1 MSAIYMYFLIYLVK
15 KGDILQQNEIKKI
28 LIIRL
33 SALGDSIHT
42 IPLAA
47 ALRKQYPTAQLDWI
61 VEDKAAKF
69 IQNNPL
75 LNNVFVLHKKN
86 KSKIQ
91 FLKEFISVLN
101 KIKKEKYDVV
111 IDTQQLFKSGFILGL
126 SGGKRKITLD
136 CGREFS
142 FIFANEIIKTGRKQF
157 DINYHVVKRNLEI
170 AKYLGCETSD
180 ISFVIP
186 DFSSE
191 YNREIVETINGLDKS
206 KKTIVLAP
214 ATTWENKHW
223 KIQGWVDVINRFK
236 DKCNIVVTAAE
247 KEKSYVNEILSSVNA
262 SQIIDLTG
270 KTTLSD
276 LVYVY
281 KNADIVVSPD
291 SGSAHTAWVAQAK
304 AVLTLFFATSANR
317 TAPFGENYFSISAK
331 CDCAPCMK
339 KRCKLSGDKN
349 KCIDTI
355 KSDEVVN
362 LIEKVLQ

>member
-1 MSAIYMYFLIYLVK
+1 MYFLIYLVK
-15 KGDILQQNEIKKI
+15 KGDILQKNEIKKI

-47 ALRKQYPTAQLDWI
+47 ALRKQYPTSQLDWI

-206 KKTIVLAP
+206 KKTFEEI
-214 ATTWENKHW
+214 
-223 KIQGWVDVINRFK
+223 F
-236 DKCNIVVTAAE
+236 
-247 KEKSYVNEILSSVNA
+247 EILVAKQLGYHDKPIVFLNF
-262 SQIIDLTG
+262 DNYYDNMFKMFDT
-270 KTTLSD
+270 
-276 LVYVY
+276 VYE
-281 KNADIVVSPD
+281 K
-291 SGSAHTAWVAQAK
+291 HFAK
-304 AVLTLFFATSANR
+304 
-317 TAPFGENYFSISAK
+317 E
-331 CDCAPCMK
+331 DMK
-339 KRCKLSGDKN
+339 KLYFIANSIDEMFEYIKN
-349 KCIDTI
+349 YKPCEIAL
-355 KSDEVVN
+355 K
-362 LIEKVLQ
+362 